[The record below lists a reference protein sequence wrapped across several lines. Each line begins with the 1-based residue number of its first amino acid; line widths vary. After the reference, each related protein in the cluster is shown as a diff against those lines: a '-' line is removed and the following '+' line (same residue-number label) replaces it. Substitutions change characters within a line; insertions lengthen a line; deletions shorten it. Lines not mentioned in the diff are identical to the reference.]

1 MTMGLPDNLTN
12 NLPDNSES
20 ALTSIRDSYTL
31 PCTPEAYAN
40 EVDKFMIENFLQTLS
55 EIALA
60 IAARKAQDNSIR
72 EVNQ

>member
-1 MTMGLPDNLTN
+1 MELTN
-12 NLPDNSES
+12 NLPDDLKS

-60 IAARKAQDNSIR
+60 IAARKAQDNSNP
-72 EVNQ
+72 EVMT

>member
-1 MTMGLPDNLTN
+1 MELSDNLPN
-12 NLPDNSES
+12 NLPDNAEC

-31 PCTPEAYAN
+31 PCTPEPHAGQ
-40 EVDKFMIENFLQTLS
+40 VDKIMIENFLETLS

-60 IAARKAQDNSIR
+60 IAARKAQDSSIR

>member
-1 MTMGLPDNLTN
+1 MGLPDNLPN
-12 NLPDNSES
+12 NLPDNAES

-31 PCTPEAYAN
+31 PCTPEPYAN

-60 IAARKAQDNSIR
+60 IAARKAQDNSNP
-72 EVNQ
+72 EVKP